1 MSLKLSD
8 YEREMFYPN
17 TELLDLEYQK
27 RKDEDGVSIDISNDE
42 FLGILTYT
50 KNHYDEAVS
59 FFREIGDNKDV
70 FHYFLNFS
78 NPIFR
83 PKGLQRIRFYKFMLD
98 HFAIMSYL
106 KGYTTGFKMVEHM
119 DSYHDV
125 MMQIFGYL
133 NDASADDRK
142 EYFDRAIS
150 NIEEL
155 KKLGISDVKMAIGYP
170 KNSEFRMD
178 YYTEEERNGYPL
190 HWKFIGSRENFY
202 TDGTVQSFFDQDKN
216 CVLVQVV
223 DNDFLI
229 KTWSGTDLE
238 NNTVVPY
245 TAARAILYDLDFDS
259 YLLPS
264 RQQIMTGECQLDSYQ
279 NLVDKKQNPSIRL
292 VKE

>member
-8 YEREMFYPN
+8 YDAEMFYPN

-170 KNSEFRMD
+170 KIVNFEWIIILKKKEMVTR
-178 YYTEEERNGYPL
+178 
-190 HWKFIGSRENFY
+190 FIGNLLVVVRIFI
-202 TDGTVQSFFDQDKN
+202 QM
-216 CVLVQVV
+216 VLYKV
-223 DNDFLI
+223 FLI
-229 KTWSGTDLE
+229 KTRIAFGT
-238 NNTVVPY
+238 
-245 TAARAILYDLDFDS
+245 S
-259 YLLPS
+259 S
-264 RQQIMTGECQLDSYQ
+264 R
-279 NLVDKKQNPSIRL
+279 
-292 VKE
+292 

>member
-155 KKLGISDVKMAIGYP
+155 KKLVISDVKIAIGYP
-170 KNSEFRMD
+170 KNSEFRMGAKF
-178 YYTEEERNGYPL
+178 YSRLCRCVIRQIRSKLERQHLYCPCFRNNRINGTEWVHLFGQAVWRSN
-190 HWKFIGSRENFY
+190 S
-202 TDGTVQSFFDQDKN
+202 TVGKYFK
-216 CVLVQVV
+216 
-223 DNDFLI
+223 
-229 KTWSGTDLE
+229 
-238 NNTVVPY
+238 
-245 TAARAILYDLDFDS
+245 AR
-259 YLLPS
+259 
-264 RQQIMTGECQLDSYQ
+264 RTC
-279 NLVDKKQNPSIRL
+279 
-292 VKE
+292 

>member
-1 MSLKLSD
+1 
-8 YEREMFYPN
+8 
-17 TELLDLEYQK
+17 
-27 RKDEDGVSIDISNDE
+27 
-42 FLGILTYT
+42 
-50 KNHYDEAVS
+50 
-59 FFREIGDNKDV
+59 
-70 FHYFLNFS
+70 
-78 NPIFR
+78 
-83 PKGLQRIRFYKFMLD
+83 
-98 HFAIMSYL
+98 
-106 KGYTTGFKMVEHM
+106 
-119 DSYHDV
+119 
-125 MMQIFGYL
+125 
-133 NDASADDRK
+133 
-142 EYFDRAIS
+142 
-150 NIEEL
+150 
-155 KKLGISDVKMAIGYP
+155 
-170 KNSEFRMD
+170 MD

-238 NNTVVPY
+238 NNTMVPY

-279 NLVDKKQNPSIRL
+279 NLVDKKQNPGIRL